1 MEIKTMEDLTS
12 ILSNITEAQTA
23 LSERLASIE
32 QSLKDEQEQS
42 DGEQEAQSD
51 EKSDEEKE
59 EEVNEVA
66 KLLFK

>member
-1 MEIKTMEDLTS
+1 MEDLTKV
-12 ILSNITEAQTA
+12 LSEITDAQTA
-23 LSERLASIE
+23 LSERLSSIE
-32 QSLKDEQEQS
+32 ESSKDEQEQS
-42 DGEQEAQSD
+42 DEKQEEQSD